1 MLPQRGKGLHALYN
15 YQHFYCPG
23 RPGRLSALSVFLF
36 KSLLHGAFVWARK
49 ALNRP
54 KRRFPARAGWL
65 VGPPLILPVYFHI
78 DNLKFLLHTKSLT
91 DLLWTLTFFIRWCAS
106 PNRPGRA
113 DTRVCPAVHSSAG

>member
-1 MLPQRGKGLHALYN
+1 MRGLCQLSTGALPQRGKGLHALYN
-15 YQHFYCPG
+15 YQHFY
-23 RPGRLSALSVFLF
+23 
-36 KSLLHGAFVWARK
+36 W
-49 ALNRP
+49 
-54 KRRFPARAGWL
+54 WL

-113 DTRVCPAVHSSAG
+113 DTSVCSAGHSSAG